1 MVIIAKEDVD
11 SLYQGVQGVITQNLA
26 SNINEHIINDI
37 CNKAKEWLKQA
48 GHKSDVLF
56 IAHIIS

>member
-11 SLYQGVQGVITQNLA
+11 PLYQGVQGVITQNLA

-37 CNKAKEWLKQA
+37 YNKAKE
-48 GHKSDVLF
+48 
-56 IAHIIS
+56 